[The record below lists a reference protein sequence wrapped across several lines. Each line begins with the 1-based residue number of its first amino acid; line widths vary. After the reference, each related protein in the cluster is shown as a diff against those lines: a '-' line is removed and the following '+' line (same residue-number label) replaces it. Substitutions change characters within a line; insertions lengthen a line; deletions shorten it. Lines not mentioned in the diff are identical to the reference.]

1 MQKQVKGGDKMA
13 KMKGMCM
20 HKQKGWA
27 MLVLGVLI
35 LINVYWPMLTWGA
48 FIGWVAVLGGLL
60 KLLMPHKHTDYD

>member
-1 MQKQVKGGDKMA
+1 MA

-35 LINVYWPMLTWGA
+35 LINVYWPFLDWGA
-48 FIGWVAVLGGLL
+48 FVGLFLALGGLL
-60 KLLMPHKHTDYD
+60 KLLMPHKHSEYD